1 MNYEQKYKE
10 ALERARKI
18 ENGEPINVL
27 DGTSIP
33 VAIFPELKESE
44 GEKVRKQIISFLK
57 EFEHDHYRSL
67 DFSSWIAWLEK
78 QDEQKYSWSE
88 EDEKKRTLLIRI
100 LEVNHPNGYFKVNPA
115 YMSNMEAIHTEEL
128 VSWLK
133 SLRPQRWTPS
143 EKQGKQ
149 KSINTDFKAKDCYVS
164 KVDGKIHIVGK
175 FEPKFKVGDWV
186 VTDLFNIVQIKAID
200 NGKYI
205 LEDTMRFSIDVEYA
219 DYWWHKWTIE
229 DAKDGDVLVS
239 ASNQPF
245 IYNGK
250 YTDSTI
256 GAYIGINYDGKEL
269 FIEEASN
276 WTGNKN
282 VKPATKEQRDFL
294 FQRIKE
300 DGYEWNADEKVVN
313 KVIIYE

>member
-1 MNYEQKYKE
+1 MDYEQKYKI
-10 ALERARKI
+10 ALERAKNFKETCNSAGI
-18 ENGEPINVL
+18 ISWCEY
-27 DGTSIP
+27 
-33 VAIFPELKESE
+33 IFPELKESKVEKPNGGIVSENFNE
-44 GEKVRKQIISFLK
+44 GDGFYKVNLAYLSKEQVEEIENLVKKWNPEIKESEDEKIRKQIISFLK
-57 EFEHDHYRSL
+57 EFECDHYRSL

-78 QDEQKYSWSE
+78 QEEQ
-88 EDEKKRTLLIRI
+88 RT
-100 LEVNHPNGYFKVNPA
+100 NDTG
-115 YMSNMEAIHTEEL
+115 
-128 VSWLK
+128 
-133 SLRPQRWTPS
+133 
-143 EKQGKQ
+143 
-149 KSINTDFKAKDCYVS
+149 FKAKDCYVS

-186 VTDLFNIVQIKAID
+186 VTDLFNIVQIKAIG

-219 DYWWHKWTIE
+219 DYWWHKWTIN

-239 ASNQPF
+239 ANNQPF

-250 YTDSTI
+250 YTDSII
-256 GAYIGINYDGKEL
+256 GAHIGISYDGKEL
-269 FIEEASN
+269 FIAEGYN
-276 WTGNKN
+276 WTANKD